1 MFKPKSRASATTE
14 YALILG
20 TVFLS
25 LIGMNIYLKR
35 GIQARVKD
43 LTTHFIVR
51 DLYEGR
57 APADQRHQFVAGNS
71 DSSAEVTVASTQVQ
85 RTANQQSTEEFSQ
98 GTTRSANETSVAEG
112 WEDLLPTPAP
122 PAP

>member
-1 MFKPKSRASATTE
+1 MFKKKSRASTITE

-25 LIGMNIYLKR
+25 LVGMNTYLKR

-51 DLYEGR
+51 DLYEGNLG
-57 APADQRHQFVAGNS
+57 HQFVAGNS
-71 DSSAEVTVASTQVQ
+71 ISSADITFASSQTQQ
-85 RTANQQSTEEFSQ
+85 TANQQTTDNFIQ

-112 WEDLLPTPAP
+112 WEDLLPTPTP
-122 PAP
+122 

>member
-14 YALILG
+14 YAFILG

-43 LTTHFIVR
+43 LTTHLIVK
-51 DLYEGR
+51 DLYEELAPEGR
-57 APADQRHQFVAGNS
+57 SHQFVAGNS
-71 DSSAEVTVASTQVQ
+71 QSSADITTTSSQTQ
-85 RTANQQSTEEFSQ
+85 RTTNQQTTDNFIQ
-98 GTTRSANETSVAEG
+98 GITRSANETSVAEG
-112 WEDLLPTPAP
+112 WEDLLPTPTP
-122 PAP
+122 